1 MNILN
6 QDLHNIMRDKNLSSA
21 DVAKVL
27 DVSVETVES
36 WITTPGSTKKL
47 VQMPDLDLRLL
58 QYSLMT
64 ENTRYHLF

>member
-1 MNILN
+1 VNILN
-6 QDLHNIMRDKNLSSA
+6 QDLHNIMRDKDLSSA

-27 DVSVETVES
+27 GVSVETVES
-36 WITTPGSTKKL
+36 WIITPGSTKKL
-47 VQMPDLDLRLL
+47 VQMPDLDLRVL